1 MTKPIQVD
9 YKFCFIVPVHV
20 YIKVFISYMFGAG
33 AFLGINIMYLGIFRY
48 VSVVPIVLV
57 NISK

>member
-1 MTKPIQVD
+1 VLVI
-9 YKFCFIVPVHV
+9 PVHV
-20 YIKVFISYMFGAG
+20 YIQVFISYICGAG
-33 AFLGINIMYLGIFRY
+33 AFSGVNIMYLEIFRY

>member
-9 YKFCFIVPVHV
+9 HKLCFIVPVHV
-20 YIKVFISYMFGAG
+20 YIQVFISCIGGAG
-33 AFLGINIMYLGIFRY
+33 AFSGVNIMYLEIFRY

-57 NISK
+57 NISR

>member
-1 MTKPIQVD
+1 
-9 YKFCFIVPVHV
+9 
-20 YIKVFISYMFGAG
+20 MFGAG
-33 AFLGINIMYLGIFRY
+33 AFLDINIMYLGIFRY